1 MTDKDYR
8 KAYEVS
14 KYAAQKMLFDE
25 YINYV
30 YAIVFSMLRSVA
42 AREDIDECVSDTFA
56 DIYSGYNVRSCFDG
70 DLKGFI
76 ATVARRNAANYYK
89 RLCYRYKGTSI
100 DELSDTDCGS
110 DVSAESEK
118 AELRRILVQKT
129 VELGEPDSTI
139 VFQKYFCGRNSKE
152 IAKIV
157 SMNPATV
164 RMRCTRAIRRLKALL
179 ADVGITEEDM
189 L

>member
-14 KYAAQKMLFDE
+14 EYAAQKMLFDE

-56 DIYSGYNVRSCFDG
+56 DIYSGYNSNNRFDG

-76 ATVARRNAANYYK
+76 ATVARRNAANYYN
-89 RLCYRYKGTSI
+89 RLSSKNRESSI
-100 DELSDTDCGS
+100 DELNETDCRS
-110 DVSAESEK
+110 DVPRESEK
-118 AELRRILVQKT
+118 AELRRILIQKT
-129 VELGEPDSTI
+129 LELGEPDSTI
-139 VFQKYFCGRNSKE
+139 VFQKFFCGRNSKE
-152 IAKIV
+152 IAKML

-179 ADVGITEEDM
+179 AEVGITEEDM

>member
-8 KAYEVS
+8 KAYEAS
-14 KYAAQKMLFDE
+14 EYTAQKMLFDE
-25 YINYV
+25 YLNYV

-42 AREDIDECVSDTFA
+42 VREDIDECVSDTFA
-56 DIYSGYNVRSCFDG
+56 DIYLGYNSNNQFDG

-89 RLCYRYKGTSI
+89 RLSSKKSVSSI
-100 DELSDTDCGS
+100 DETGIFPAEC
-110 DVSAESEK
+110 DVSRESEK
-118 AELRRILVQKT
+118 AELRRILIQKT
-129 VELGEPDSTI
+129 LELGEPDSTI
-139 VFQKYFCGRNSKE
+139 VFQKYFCGRSSKE
-152 IAKIV
+152 IAKMV

-179 ADVGITEEDM
+179 AGVGITEEDM